1 MAKSKNKNS
10 ISSFIKKLNE
20 IDINSLIAS
29 LNKIKL
35 DDLKKINTKDLIR
48 KIRES
53 EAFNPTIGLLGGS
66 LLFIFLL
73 IPSFEQL
80 ISSYVKSKQYQDESN
95 SLPSQRIK
103 IKKLDSKLKKSNL
116 FVSEIKKSI
125 ISKDS
130 IIFISKLINETAL
143 KSNVNII
150 SIIPVEEARSATL
163 CRQSNQLRKSS
174 KANRNKSKKGS
185 FQDNFFEINLQA
197 NYLDL
202 VKFLNNIQYYDVVI
216 LPSCLEVLIADNRRD
231 NNISSAGKLN
241 INSSQIIPLSETG
254 VPLDINSS
262 DNELN
267 SNLSFNKVKIRLV
280 FKIPSSTR

>member
-29 LNKIKL
+29 LNKINL

-48 KIRES
+48 KARKS
-53 EAFNPTIGLLGGS
+53 KTFNPTIGLLGGAF
-66 LLFIFLL
+66 LFIFLL

-80 ISSYVKSKQYQDESN
+80 ISSYKKSKQYQDESN

-116 FVSEIKKSI
+116 FVSEINKSI

-150 SIIPVEEARSATL
+150 SIIPVVEARSATL

-216 LPSCLEVLIADNRRD
+216 LPSCLEVFIADNRRD

-254 VPLDINSS
+254 VPLDIHSS

-280 FKIPSSTR
+280 FKIPSFTR